1 MIGLAIA
8 LGMPL
13 GVGIFSTLVGIAKDG
28 SPFRRS
34 FWTA

>member
-1 MIGLAIA
+1 MVLIPAGLVLMVLA
-8 LGMPL
+8 
-13 GVGIFSTLVGIAKDG
+13 FTLVLGIAKDG

>member
-8 LGMPL
+8 LSISP
-13 GVGIFSTLVGIAKDG
+13 LVGAFALAIGITKDG